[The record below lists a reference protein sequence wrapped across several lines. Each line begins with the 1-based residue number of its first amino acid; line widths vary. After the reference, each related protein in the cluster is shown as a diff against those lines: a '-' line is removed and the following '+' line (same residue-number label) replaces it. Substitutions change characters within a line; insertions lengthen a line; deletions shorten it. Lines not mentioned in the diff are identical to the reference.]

1 MQPASHRAAVR
12 PGGMTV
18 NEPEGKLLPIY
29 FVADCSASMSGEPIA
44 QVNKGLT
51 SLLDAL
57 HSESMAAAK
66 VRFCIIGFNGQARC
80 HLEPEDV
87 RNLESMPTLAA
98 DGSTSYAAA
107 FRELQR
113 RLPTDVSSLKSS
125 GYSVNRPAVFFL
137 SDGAPNP
144 GEGWESVHAAL
155 TGPEFK
161 QRPNILSFGIGQADT
176 ETIRRVASR
185 PEYAFVAAQGVDTG
199 HAIVEF
205 IKSLT
210 KSVIMSGN
218 ALASGQGALQIE
230 KPESFISLE
239 VETI

>member
-1 MQPASHRAAVR
+1 MS
-12 PGGMTV
+12 
-18 NEPEGKLLPIY
+18 EPEGKLLPIY
-29 FVADCSASMSGEPIA
+29 FVADCSGSMAGEPIA

-80 HLEPEDV
+80 HLEPEDI
-87 RNLESMPTLAA
+87 RNLESMPTLSA

-107 FRELQR
+107 FGELQR
-113 RLPTDVSSLKSS
+113 RLPTDVNHLKGA

-144 GEGWESVHAAL
+144 ADGWESVHATL
-155 TGPEFK
+155 TSPEFK

-176 ETIRRVASR
+176 DTIRRVASK

-199 HAIVEF
+199 HAIIEF
-205 IKSLT
+205 IKALT

-218 ALASGQGALQIE
+218 ALASGQGTLQIE
-230 KPESFISLE
+230 KPEDFISLE